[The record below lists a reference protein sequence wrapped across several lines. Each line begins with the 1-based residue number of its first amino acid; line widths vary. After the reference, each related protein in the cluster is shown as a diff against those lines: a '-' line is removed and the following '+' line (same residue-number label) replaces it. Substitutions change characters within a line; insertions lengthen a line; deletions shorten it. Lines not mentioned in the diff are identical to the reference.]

1 VPMRG
6 PEATSAATPPV
17 APATSAI
24 CPYLLSADGSWRAST
39 VAREHRCTAV
49 SPPAILAADK
59 QRRLCLVAEHIDCAT
74 YVAAQTA
81 RDAAAGSMVGR
92 GPQRPMPRTSPVVL
106 DHGRFGAMLPGMP
119 DRGVGQGGLVA
130 LMAVAFGA
138 LAVGRLTGGGP
149 DVTPAGGTVGGSARP
164 SVVGTSPAATA
175 RPTSPDTS
183 PASGP
188 SRTLVPSDVDP
199 TPSAPGATPTSPA
212 AGATYKVKSGD
223 TLSGIAAAH
232 GTTWQVIAQLNN
244 ITDPAKLRVGQVLQ
258 LP

>member
-1 VPMRG
+1 MRG

-59 QRRLCLVAEHIDCAT
+59 QRRLCLVAEHVDCAT

-81 RDAAAGSMVGR
+81 RDAALARWSVADR
-92 GPQRPMPRTSPVVL
+92 NARCREPSPVVL
-106 DHGRFGAMLPGMP
+106 DHGRFGVMLPGMP

-138 LAVGRLTGGGP
+138 LAVGRLTSGGP
-149 DVTPAGGTVGGSARP
+149 DVTPAGGTVSGSARP
-164 SVVGTSPAATA
+164 SVVGTPPAATA

-199 TPSAPGATPTSPA
+199 TPSAPRRDTHGA
-212 AGATYKVKSGD
+212 
-223 TLSGIAAAH
+223 
-232 GTTWQVIAQLNN
+232 
-244 ITDPAKLRVGQVLQ
+244 LRRV
-258 LP
+258 PPIR